1 MTNAAE
7 PLTFSDRSL
16 TCNQSTRPSPA
27 GYRMS
32 VSNLMMG
39 GGDPMGVQT
48 RDWRE
53 MNKWIADLLMKRTG
67 VGVET
72 WNARIQAGKFADEA
86 ALRSWLAEQGV
97 TGYPQG
103 LLIME
108 RFGYPDF
115 FLASADQLIDN
126 QYADRLELR
135 PILDAILTRVAT
147 FGEVTIQTRKTYLS
161 LVTPRRTFAAVQPS
175 TKRRVDLGLRLENEP
190 LGGRIESAKSM
201 GSGQVT
207 VRIGLTSIEQVDDE
221 VEKWLRRAY
230 EENA

>member
-1 MTNAAE
+1 MT
-7 PLTFSDRSL
+7 L
-16 TCNQSTRPSPA
+16 
-27 GYRMS
+27 
-32 VSNLMMG
+32 
-39 GGDPMGVQT
+39 QT

-53 MNKWIADLLMKRTG
+53 MNQWIADLLMKRTG
-67 VGVET
+67 ASVEA
-72 WNARIQAGKFADEA
+72 WNARIQAGKFADEV
-86 ALRSWLAEQGV
+86 ALRSWLAEQCV

-147 FGEVTIQTRKTYLS
+147 LGEVTIQTRKNYVS

-201 GSGQVT
+201 GSGQVK
-207 VRIGLTSIEQVDDE
+207 VRISLTSIEQVDDE
-221 VEKWLRRAY
+221 VEQWLRRAY
-230 EENA
+230 AENR